1 MSKTVKRIELP
12 SGGWW
17 EIETRPRWKHVRGW
31 FAGHFDEARHSG
43 DAGRRGPDL
52 AYRALVSLTTAW
64 SFPEETSLDSL
75 AQRDVAD
82 VLTAMELLRPKVSPP
97 GDGQPPKLLAEE
109 LFAGLAAGRVPE
121 QFAEVHIMALTGW
134 DWETLQETPADVVE
148 LMALYIAVRD
158 ARDNAS
164 SLDIPEE

>member
-1 MSKTVKRIELP
+1 MSQTVKRIELP

-17 EIETRPRWKHVRGW
+17 EIETRPRWTHVRGW
-31 FAGHFDEARHSG
+31 YAEHFDEARHSG

-52 AYRALVSLTTAW
+52 AHRALVSLTTAW

-75 AQRDVAD
+75 AQRDAAD
-82 VLTAMELLRPKVSPP
+82 VLAAMELLGRKVSLP
-97 GDGQPPKLLAEE
+97 GDAQPPKLLAEE
-109 LFAGLAAGRVPE
+109 LFAGLAVGRVPE

-148 LMALYIAVRD
+148 LMVLYMAVKD
-158 ARDNAS
+158 AIDNAS